1 MPGYDECIVEAEL
14 RARAAYSEPD
24 RHYHNERH
32 LEECLAELDSVQ
44 GLSER
49 DRRLLRWAIL
59 WHEAVYEPGQKTNE
73 QRSAELA
80 AFELSRCG
88 VAEEDCAEAVRL
100 ILLTERHRTDQGDR
114 LGSLMISIDLAILG
128 SDPERYNDYAAG
140 VRREYGHVPD
150 ELWRTGRSLVL
161 SRLLEADP
169 LYPDHDFGGRLE
181 AQAHANMEAEISRLG
196 EG

>member
-1 MPGYDECIVEAEL
+1 MRGRPIRSPTATIITSGISRNASPSSIPS
-14 RARAAYSEPD
+14 RASANATAG
-24 RHYHNERH
+24 
-32 LEECLAELDSVQ
+32 CCA
-44 GLSER
+44 G
-49 DRRLLRWAIL
+49 AIL